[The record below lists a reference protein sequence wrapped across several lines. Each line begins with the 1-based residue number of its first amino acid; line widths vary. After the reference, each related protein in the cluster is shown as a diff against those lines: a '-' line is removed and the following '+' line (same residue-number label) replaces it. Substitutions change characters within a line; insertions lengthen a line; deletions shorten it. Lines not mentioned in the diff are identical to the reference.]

1 MRDPRRHRRTKA
13 LHQVA
18 GHTHHTN
25 RAIPRR
31 DLSEAGS
38 ARVSDLGRVR
48 AGEPQVFDSLT
59 VSCRGCGG
67 SIPPGEVFTR
77 YPVPDD
83 RRRDL
88 TAPFCQTC
96 RPITDATPDVVEST
110 SPQDL
115 ISALRRGLERQAR
128 SESGA
133 EAGEPA

>member
-1 MRDPRRHRRTKA
+1 
-13 LHQVA
+13 VA

-25 RAIPRR
+25 RAIPAR
-31 DLSEAGS
+31 DLSEAGG
-38 ARVSDLGRVR
+38 ARVSDAGRVR
-48 AGEPQVFDSLT
+48 PGEPQVFDSLT
-59 VSCRGCGG
+59 VSCRGCAR

-77 YPVPDD
+77 HPVPDD

-96 RPITDATPDVVEST
+96 RPMTDAPPDVVEAG

-128 SESGA
+128 AENGA
-133 EAGEPA
+133 EAGEAV